1 MGIVKLDLNFHVK
14 VMKNNQKISGK
25 MDSQEDSAQLDSKI
39 LFKNSV
45 KDFIL
50 KSTLSYFY
58 FNKIIYCNVWEE
70 LWKSNNEVKS

>member
-1 MGIVKLDLNFHVK
+1 MLTYKFLKIAIKWEYIFMGIVKLDLNFHGK

-39 LFKNSV
+39 LYKNSL

-50 KSTLSYFY
+50 K
-58 FNKIIYCNVWEE
+58 NA
-70 LWKSNNEVKS
+70 